1 MEHRKS
7 VLKQFKLADA
17 KPQAV
22 ADSACIYVF
31 MCSHVFPQGKT
42 KKFTLQFCLDIT
54 SSNCYILLAGKCEME
69 KDRLFTKRKQPE
81 TRYIYTGLKMT

>member
-7 VLKQFKLADA
+7 VLKQSELVDA

-31 MCSHVFPQGKT
+31 VCSHVFPQGET
-42 KKFTLQFCLDIT
+42 KFHPEALPSHYF
-54 SSNCYILLAGKCEME
+54 
-69 KDRLFTKRKQPE
+69 KQ
-81 TRYIYTGLKMT
+81 L